1 MTPFASAGHLLSWA
15 GLVPRLDESAGKRRS
30 TRVRYGAP
38 WLKPVLGCWPGRA
51 GREFRV
57 CPKKANLATPQRP
70 NQFQFR
76 RDMSGAP
83 IMNIDKEL
91 RECFSEELIFASD
104 EDRAFD
110 WLISLRRRK
119 IGWKQARAQIV
130 EYLRSR
136 NASKIHI
143 RKQVDRARP
152 MLTNWLED

>member
-1 MTPFASAGHLLSWA
+1 
-15 GLVPRLDESAGKRRS
+15 
-30 TRVRYGAP
+30 
-38 WLKPVLGCWPGRA
+38 
-51 GREFRV
+51 
-57 CPKKANLATPQRP
+57 
-70 NQFQFR
+70 
-76 RDMSGAP
+76 MSGAP